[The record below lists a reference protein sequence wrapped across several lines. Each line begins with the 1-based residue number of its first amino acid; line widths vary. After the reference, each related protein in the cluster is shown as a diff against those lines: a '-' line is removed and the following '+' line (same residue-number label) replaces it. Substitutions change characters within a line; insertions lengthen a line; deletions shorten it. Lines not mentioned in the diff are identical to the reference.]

1 MKSSRRVKRG
11 DCVGVLFRDDNG
23 RVRVRNGVLL
33 RRRRRRSLRLRRLNR
48 SGKIVV
54 SRIPKN
60 RVIRLRKLDN

>member
-11 DCVGVLFRDDNG
+11 DCVGVLFRDANG

-33 RRRRRRSLRLRRLNR
+33 RRRRRGSLRLRRLNR